1 MKPLVFYDFEVS
13 KENLNK
19 VVIWRDKL
27 DELLEKVYEAGYNDG
42 LKDKENPVIVT
53 RQYIQQVIS
62 NSLASSSTKIGVYGN
77 ARTEFE

>member
-42 LKDKENPVIVT
+42 LKDKKN
-53 RQYIQQVIS
+53 Q
-62 NSLASSSTKIGVYGN
+62 
-77 ARTEFE
+77 